1 MANKNMAKVP
11 ALFRK
16 PIAEKIFE
24 KKYVRFIEL
33 AKDQE
38 LLRSSFS
45 LQDGSYRLKD
55 GLDAAVLKK
64 LGVLAKAIVSNRG
77 MVKTV
82 PLVMSAV
89 FAACLV
95 AFAVFFMNPL
105 LESAVERGLSAA
117 FEAKAEV
124 AGFRLDPVRM
134 RVGMASIAVADR
146 DKPMTNLFEAGR
158 VELRLNPAALFRAK
172 VYIEE
177 ASAASVLFGTAR
189 TVSGA
194 LPAYQQ
200 KVKAGK
206 PAREAGVPL
215 VDLENFS
222 AQALLDRE
230 KAKLKSN
237 KAYEDAAAAYTDA
250 TGRWSAQSEAVKKS
264 VVELKA
270 SSAAVLSIDVKSLK
284 SADAVSAAIQ
294 DVRGATNSAK
304 AVGQQSGDIV
314 KGLQTDI
321 DAAAAL
327 EKQARTAAAED
338 LKRLKSYIDPKSG
351 AAMEALEP
359 SLKEI
364 LSDSAERYL
373 DYGARALEVAGKL
386 KKDGTKDKDAVR
398 TVSARGRDV
407 RYQAS
412 VYPAFRLGLFGA
424 DFSVDGTKWQIT
436 LKELSSEPDLV
447 PQPLSLAV
455 SVSDPARELV
465 FKGVADLRAADLHDG
480 ARELFVVEAAG
491 KGVPV
496 DLGTALKDA
505 GIGGFTGTA
514 AFKLEARGSGSG
526 SVGAK
531 SAISIAN
538 GRVLDPSG
546 GMARALADAME
557 SVRSLELGVGY
568 EQEGSGTPK
577 FSVTT
582 NLNDLV
588 AAALAATAD
597 RYAKKAEAELDA
609 AFRKYAGT
617 ELEGKL
623 GAKAGAEAL
632 LGTAKGDKTAA
643 DSLGASLDAK
653 KVELE
658 NRAGTLAKDAAAG
671 ALKKVE
677 IPKLK
682 F

>member
-1 MANKNMAKVP
+1 MAVSKTVRIP

-16 PIAEKIFE
+16 PIAEKDFE
-24 KKYVRFIEL
+24 KKYLRFIEQTRD
-33 AKDQE
+33 KE
-38 LLRSSFS
+38 LLRSSFI
-45 LQDGSYRLKD
+45 LKDGSYRLKD
-55 GLDAAVLKK
+55 GLDAGTLKK
-64 LGVLAKAIVSNRG
+64 LGVLGKAIKANWG
-77 MVKTV
+77 MLKTG
-82 PLVMSAV
+82 PLVLSAV
-89 FAACLV
+89 LAAGIAV
-95 AFAVFFMNPL
+95 FAVFFMNPV
-105 LESAVERGLSAA
+105 LEGAVERGLSAA

-124 AGFRLDPVRM
+124 TGFRLDPIRM
-134 RVGMASIAVADR
+134 RVGMASVAVADR

-177 ASAASVLFGTAR
+177 ASAISILFGTTR
-189 TVSGA
+189 SDSGA
-194 LPAYQQ
+194 LPAYQP

-206 PAREAGVPL
+206 PAKEAGAPL

-230 KAKLKSN
+230 KAKLESTQ
-237 KAYEDAAAAYTDA
+237 AYEDAAAAYA
-250 TGRWSAQSEAVKKS
+250 EASGRWNDRSEAARQAVA
-264 VVELKA
+264 ELRT
-270 SSAAVLSIDVKSLK
+270 SSAAVLSIDVKNLR

-294 DVRGATNSAK
+294 DVRNATTSART
-304 AVGQQSGDIV
+304 VGQQSGDIV
-314 KGLQTDI
+314 KGLQSDI

-327 EKQARTAAAED
+327 EIQARSAAAED

-351 AAMEALEP
+351 AALEALEP

-373 DYGARALEVAGKL
+373 DYGVRALEVAGKL
-386 KKDGTKDKDAVR
+386 KKDGTKGATKDQEAAGQ
-398 TVSARGRDV
+398 VSARGRDV

-424 DFSVDGTKWQIT
+424 DFSVDGSKWQIT

-455 SVSDPARELV
+455 SVTDPVRELV
-465 FKGVADLRAADLHDG
+465 FRGVADLSNSAS
-480 ARELFVVEAAG
+480 ELFVVEAAG
-491 KGVPV
+491 TGVPV
-496 DLGTALKDA
+496 DLGAALEEA

-514 AFKLEARGSGSG
+514 AFKLDARGNGSG
-526 SVGAK
+526 SVAAQ
-531 SAISIAN
+531 SAISIAD

-546 GMARALADAME
+546 GLARALAEAME
-557 SVRSLELGVGY
+557 TVGSVELDVGY
-568 EQEGSGTPK
+568 EQEDSGPPR

-582 NLNDLV
+582 NLNDIV

-597 RYAKKAEAELDA
+597 RYARKAEAELDA
-609 AFRKYAGT
+609 AFRQYAGT

-623 GAKAGAEAL
+623 GAKGSAEAL
-632 LGTAKGDKTAA
+632 LGAAKGDKAAA

-653 KVELE
+653 MVELE
-658 NRAGTLAKDAAAG
+658 NRAAALAREAAAG
-671 ALKKVE
+671 VIKNVE
-677 IPKLK
+677 IPKIR